1 MPALTRGPLPP
12 RVYWARRLLVLGTAF
27 ALVFGIGRLLSGG
40 SDGSSGEDAAAQV
53 AAGTSPTI
61 SDSVTDL
68 TPSSTPSS
76 TPGRRHGS
84 TSPDPTPTLAEPE
97 GECNGT
103 DVAVT
108 PKINRAVAG
117 RDVRIVLQLRTLE
130 SEACTWQVDRNAL
143 TLSITSGK
151 DQIWSSRQ
159 CPRAIPTQAVV
170 VRRAVTRS
178 IAVVWK
184 EAKRSDEGCTRFT
197 PWAMPGW
204 YHVTAAALG
213 GEPSD
218 LQFELTTP
226 AAATVTR
233 TASPT
238 QTPSD
243 KPSNRPSSGPH
254 SQSSGRPITK
264 PSHSSSG
271 AGEPD

>member
-12 RVYWARRLLVLGTAF
+12 RVYWVRRLLVLGTAV

-53 AAGTSPTI
+53 AAGTTPTV
-61 SDSVTDL
+61 SGSVTDL
-68 TPSSTPSS
+68 TPGSTSGS
-76 TPGRRHGS
+76 TSGRTHGS
-84 TSPDPTPTLAEPE
+84 KSPDPTPTLAAPE
-97 GECNGT
+97 GECDGT
-103 DVAVT
+103 DIAVT
-108 PKINRAVAG
+108 PKAKSAVAG
-117 RDVRIVLQLRTLE
+117 RDVTIVLQLRTLE
-130 SEACTWQVDRNAL
+130 SEACTWQVDRDAL

-159 CPRAIPTQAVV
+159 CPRAIPTEAVI
-170 VRRAVTRS
+170 VRRAVTSS

-184 EAKRSDEGCTRFT
+184 DAKRSDEGCTRFT

-226 AAATVTR
+226 AAATITR

-238 QTPSD
+238 QTPSN
-243 KPSNRPSSGPH
+243 KPSNKPSKPSNKP
-254 SQSSGRPITK
+254 SGRPITK
-264 PSHSSSG
+264 PSHSPSG
-271 AGEPD
+271 AVEPD